1 MINDEAFPFF
11 SDTVGVCMKSDLP
24 SCLSHRE
31 RLFIVNTMV
40 KDFKEIFAAMEEL
53 IGYQYNINVS
63 GKITCRIQMKPIKF
77 NDFLPCFDDVA
88 VCSIW
93 SSELLFPDS
102 KTESSGAEAASNCQ
116 GLVTSF
122 LLFVFFVLI
131 K

>member
-1 MINDEAFPFF
+1 
-11 SDTVGVCMKSDLP
+11 MKSDLP

-40 KDFKEIFAAMEEL
+40 KDFKEIFTAMEEL

-63 GKITCRIQMKPIKF
+63 GKLTNLDTDKTYNSI
-77 NDFLPCFDDVA
+77 NDYFPCFDDVA

-102 KTESSGAEAASNCQ
+102 RTESSGAEAASNCQ

-122 LLFVFFVLI
+122 LLFVLFVLI